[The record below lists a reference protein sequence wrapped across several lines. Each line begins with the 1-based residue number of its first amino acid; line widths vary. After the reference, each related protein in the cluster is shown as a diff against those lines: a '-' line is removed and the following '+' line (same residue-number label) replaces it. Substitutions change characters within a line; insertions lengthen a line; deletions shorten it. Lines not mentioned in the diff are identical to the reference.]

1 MEKVEEDIIK
11 SNILN
16 EGLLSG
22 FRFYLLKVTKT
33 FLNEKFIQQF
43 LKEQPQPTQPDQEYR
58 LQYHAPFGRQFCV
71 S

>member
-1 MEKVEEDIIK
+1 MDKVEEDIIK

-22 FRFYLLKVTKT
+22 FRFYLLKVSKT

-43 LKEQPQPTQPDQEYR
+43 LKEQP
-58 LQYHAPFGRQFCV
+58 
-71 S
+71 

>member
-1 MEKVEEDIIK
+1 MDKVEEDIIK

-22 FRFYLLKVTKT
+22 FRFYLLKVSKT

-43 LKEQPQPTQPDQEYR
+43 LKEQPESKLSKTIKNKIQ
-58 LQYHAPFGRQFCV
+58 
-71 S
+71 SI